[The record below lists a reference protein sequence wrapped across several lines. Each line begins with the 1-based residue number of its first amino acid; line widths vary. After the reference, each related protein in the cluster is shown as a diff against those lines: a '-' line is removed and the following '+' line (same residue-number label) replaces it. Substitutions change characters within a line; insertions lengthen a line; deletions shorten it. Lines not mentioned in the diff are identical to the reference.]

1 MSLAC
6 GSSLWGRLELEIP
19 GWIRSSTM
27 TADPQC
33 MHLLTTTVK
42 SLCPGWADHRL
53 WKGSPFL
60 EPGAALQGH
69 TGILFTALP
78 AVWRLSL
85 ARLRPAS
92 AQADSSLGNRALLSG
107 PVAGGYW
114 TWVSHSSIPTSYCA
128 LSFPFHVILWG
139 KRGGIAVTGRISFFP
154 LFSSFLI
161 FSLKQTLKKKKK
173 SPKRLLSISPPPPSR
188 PRRHQQC
195 HLVANDELVP
205 SFRVCQLFW
214 ETGMSQGRKWKIKH
228 HHFFLRM
235 LRTHT

>member
-1 MSLAC
+1 MWGGGIFKQEVWGCGLQSIPLLKTVLHVFMRVFQARVQVLCSHASSWIFWNWPLRNVSITAAATDLLEMSLAC
-6 GSSLWGRLELEIP
+6 GSGLWGRLELEIP
-19 GWIRSSTM
+19 DWIRPRTM

-33 MHLLTTTVK
+33 MHLLTTPVK

-85 ARLRPAS
+85 ARPRPAS

-114 TWVSHSSIPTSYCA
+114 TC
-128 LSFPFHVILWG
+128 LSW
-139 KRGGIAVTGRISFFP
+139 
-154 LFSSFLI
+154 
-161 FSLKQTLKKKKK
+161 
-173 SPKRLLSISPPPPSR
+173 
-188 PRRHQQC
+188 
-195 HLVANDELVP
+195 
-205 SFRVCQLFW
+205 
-214 ETGMSQGRKWKIKH
+214 
-228 HHFFLRM
+228 FFL
-235 LRTHT
+235 LGVT